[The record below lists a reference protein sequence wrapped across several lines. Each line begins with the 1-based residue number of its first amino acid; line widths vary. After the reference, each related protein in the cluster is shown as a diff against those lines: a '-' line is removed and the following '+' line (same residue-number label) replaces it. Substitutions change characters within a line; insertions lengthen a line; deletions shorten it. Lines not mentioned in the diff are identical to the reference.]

1 MKISIQQVI
10 QEIFYVLT
18 GALVIFGLL
27 ELIWPRSVISYI
39 NLNWLLILW
48 FFNVILLL
56 LISYKKE

>member
-27 ELIWPRSVISYI
+27 ELIWSRSVISYI

>member
-27 ELIWPRSVISYI
+27 ELIWPRSVMSYI